1 MNLFKA
7 ELRRIIRRRLTLAF
21 GIVAVAG
28 LVVLTVAMWLASSP
42 GATEEEMAE
51 AQIEADQ
58 LNESNPDFHECIADE
73 EFFEDNEEYSWV
85 NSDPYYQDMSHEE
98 VCAMATGGWL
108 AEDLINTYSFDFAA
122 EGRVM
127 LFGVAI
133 VAGLLMMMLA
143 SSAIGAEW
151 SSGSMS
157 NLLLWHPNRLK
168 VWGAKLG
175 AALTLCAAAVVVL
188 LVLAFGLLYMT
199 SAVRGEPGD
208 MDGAWWG
215 ETLTQV
221 SRTAVLALG
230 MTTLGASMAM
240 LGRHTAVAG
249 GVIAGYLIVGEM
261 LVQLI
266 SVWLPMAFPERLSL
280 YTWIG
285 AWISGKTE
293 LYDWDESGA
302 AMDPEVMVITASE
315 AGLLLGG
322 IVLVF
327 AVLAT
332 WAFKRRDVA

>member
-7 ELRRIIRRRLTLAF
+7 ELRRILRRRLTMAF

-28 LVVLTVAMWLASSP
+28 VLVLTVAMWLASSP
-42 GATEEEMAE
+42 GATEAELAE
-51 AQIEADQ
+51 AQIEADAM
-58 LNESNPDFHECIADE
+58 NEGNTDFQECIEDE
-73 EFFEDNEEYSWV
+73 EFFENNEDYSWV
-85 NSDPYYQDMSHEE
+85 NGDPYYQDMPHEE

-108 AEDLINTYSFDFAA
+108 AEELINTYSFDFAE
-122 EGRVM
+122 EGLVM
-127 LFGVAI
+127 MFGVVI

-175 AALTLCAAAVVVL
+175 AALTLCAAAVIVL

-208 MDGAWWG
+208 MNAAWWG
-215 ETLTQV
+215 DSIPQLT
-221 SRTAVLALG
+221 RTAVLALG
-230 MTTLGASMAM
+230 MTALGASMAM

-266 SVWLPMAFPERLSL
+266 SVWLPMAYPERLSL

-285 AWISGKTE
+285 AWITGKTE
-293 LYDWDESGA
+293 LYDWDESGTS
-302 AMDPEVMVITASE
+302 MTPDVMVITASE
-315 AGLLLGG
+315 AGLLLGA

-327 AVLAT
+327 GLLAT